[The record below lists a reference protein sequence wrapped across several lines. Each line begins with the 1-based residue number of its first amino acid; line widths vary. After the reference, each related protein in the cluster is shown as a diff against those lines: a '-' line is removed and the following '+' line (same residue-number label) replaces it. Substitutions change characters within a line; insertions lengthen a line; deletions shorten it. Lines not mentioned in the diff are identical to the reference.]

1 MTAPIDKALAASQ
14 FVRRARE
21 QFPQRFEQWKTSGLF
36 EHAPAAGELQ
46 REVVGARVTGTS
58 EPDFMRAL
66 RELRLREMVR
76 ITVRDLSGLAQL
88 DQTLAHLSD
97 LADACCEAALLF
109 AQGRLVERHGIPRD
123 EQGREVRPVVL
134 GMGKLG
140 GRELNFSSDIDLI
153 WAYVAAGTTD
163 GERPISNEEFFG
175 KLAQDAGRILSEQ
188 TQDGFVFR
196 VDTLLRPFGSAGALA
211 WSFDALENYY
221 QEHGREWER
230 YALVKARPVAG
241 DFAGGERLLKSLQ
254 PFVYRRYLDF
264 NAVGSLRELKRMIAE
279 EVGRKGQRDN
289 IKLGAGGIRELE
301 FIVQA
306 FQLVRGGQEPKLR
319 DNRLRPVLR
328 YLGEAGHL
336 PPQAAAKL
344 DECYVFL
351 RRLENAIQ
359 MYADQQTHALPVTD
373 EARAALC
380 IALDFTDWPALAARL
395 GEVRDFVQQ
404 EFERVFKEPPREA
417 AGSPLSHAVT
427 SLWNGA
433 QDAATTAEVLRGLGF
448 PEAPEEVCTALLS
461 LREAR
466 MVRGLGETALQRLT
480 ALLPMLLDECIQE
493 VRPDIAAKRVL
504 DVVQA
509 IAGRSTYLTLLRD
522 NAVARRHLTR
532 LCSASPWM
540 TQMLARSPMLL
551 DQLLD
556 PRTLYAPPAR
566 NELQNELNE
575 LCVHLHPGDIEAG
588 MDVLRRFRQE
598 NMLRIAACD
607 LAGQL
612 PLRKVC
618 DHLTWLAE
626 TVLTRAL
633 ELSWAELRARYGE
646 PANPA
651 FAIVGYG
658 KLGGIELGYGSDLDL
673 VFVFDGDADAQTQ
686 GSMRTITA
694 GEFYVKLAQRV
705 IHWLSTQT
713 PAGRAYEV
721 DMELRP
727 SGASGLLV
735 SSLKGFRDYQL
746 QQAWTWEHQA
756 LARARAVAGHASLR
770 EGFGHVRV
778 EALTRVRDPNVLK
791 REVLEMRARMH
802 QHLEKRAPGRFDL
815 KQAPGGMTDLEF
827 ITQFLVLRE
836 AARVPA
842 LVEWSDNRRQLE
854 ALARTGVIKPEEEAR
869 LVEIYDAY
877 RAWFHARDLQQADHL
892 AEDGLFRTERS
903 DIQALW
909 QKYLLD
915 A

>member
-1 MTAPIDKALAASQ
+1 MLNLDRIFAASR
-14 FVRRARE
+14 FVSAARE
-21 QFPQRFEQWKTSGLF
+21 RDPARFEQWRNTGLF
-36 EHAPAAGELQ
+36 ENAPDADALRREILDGAAAGATEA
-46 REVVGARVTGTS
+46 E
-58 EPDFMRAL
+58 FMRAL

-76 ITVRDLSGLAQL
+76 VTVRDLCGLAQL

-97 LADACCEAALLF
+97 LADACCEAALRF
-109 AQGRLVERHGIPRD
+109 AGAQLQQRYGTPRD
-123 EQGREVRPVVL
+123 EQGREVRAVVL

-153 WAYVAAGTTD
+153 WAYTTAGSTD

-175 KLAQDAGRILSEQ
+175 KLAQDAGRILSTQ

-211 WSFDALENYY
+211 WSFEALENYY

-230 YALVKARPVAG
+230 YALIKARPVAG
-241 DFAGGERLLKSLQ
+241 DLAGGERLLKSLQ

-264 NAVGSLRELKRMIAE
+264 NAIGSLRELKRMIAE

-289 IKLGAGGIRELE
+289 VKLGAGGIRELE

-306 FQLVRGGQEPKLR
+306 FQLVRGGQDPRLR

-336 PPQAAAKL
+336 PQQTAAQL

-359 MYADQQTHALPVTD
+359 MYADQQTHALPVAED
-373 EARAALC
+373 ARAALC
-380 IALDFTDWPALAARL
+380 IALDFTGWSALAARL
-395 GEVRDFVQQ
+395 REVRDFVQQ
-404 EFERVFKEPPREA
+404 EFERVFREPPREA
-417 AGSPLSHAVT
+417 AGSPLSRAVT
-427 SLWNGA
+427 SLWDGA

-448 PEAPEEVCTALLS
+448 PEAPEEVCTALLA
-461 LREAR
+461 LRDAR
-466 MVRGLGETALQRLT
+466 MVRGLGEPALRRLT
-480 ALLPMLLDECIQE
+480 ALVPMLLAECVQE
-493 VRPDIAAKRVL
+493 TQPDIAAKRVL

-509 IAGRSTYLTLLRD
+509 IAGRSTYLALLRD
-522 NAVARRHLTR
+522 NAIARRHLTR

-556 PRTLYAPPAR
+556 PRTLYAPPQR
-566 NELQNELNE
+566 DELQTELGE
-575 LCVHLHPGDIEAG
+575 LCSHLHPGDTEAG
-588 MDVLRRFRQE
+588 MDLLRRFRQE

-633 ELSWAELRARYGE
+633 ELAWVELRARHGE
-646 PANPA
+646 PAQPA
-651 FAIVGYG
+651 FAIVAYG
-658 KLGGIELGYGSDLDL
+658 KFGGIELGYGSDLDL

-686 GSMRTITA
+686 GGPRTITA
-694 GEFYVKLAQRV
+694 GEFYAKLAQRV

-770 EGFGHVRV
+770 EGFERVRV
-778 EALTRVRDPNVLK
+778 EALTRARAAAALR

-802 QHLEKRAPGRFDL
+802 QHLEKHSPGRFDL
-815 KQAPGGMTDLEF
+815 KQGSGGMTDLEF

-836 AARVPA
+836 AARLPA
-842 LVEWSDNRRQLE
+842 LVEWPDNRRQLE
-854 ALARTGVIKPEEEAR
+854 ALARASVIKPEEEIR

-877 RAWFHARDLQQADHL
+877 RAWFHSQDLQQADHL
-892 AEDGLFRTERS
+892 AEDELFRPERS